1 MIINVQIKMYPII
14 MNKMLINK
22 LMKVNLVILV
32 MKIFN
37 IKEKTPSKCQ
47 NQLIIILKNKICHIK
62 IIIKKLINHFKI
74 LKNHKFKKKINKILN
89 NNKIKQTITQI
100 YQFNKQ

>member
-1 MIINVQIKMYPII
+1 MIINVQIKMYLIT

-37 IKEKTPSKCQ
+37 IKEKTPSKC
-47 NQLIIILKNKICHIK
+47 
-62 IIIKKLINHFKI
+62 
-74 LKNHKFKKKINKILN
+74 
-89 NNKIKQTITQI
+89 
-100 YQFNKQ
+100 